1 MTLQHFGIFLTLGWL
16 VGAVLIARLIQR
28 GGN

>member
-1 MTLQHFGIFLTLGWL
+1 MNLETLGIFLTLGWL
-16 VGAVLIARLIQR
+16 VGDVLMARLIQR